1 MERTCPQCG
10 KTYGPDDRFCT
21 VDGAALVAAGGANA
35 LIGTVIADRYLVQ
48 ERLGE
53 GGMGEVYLAEHI
65 RIKRKVA
72 IKLMRSWMVGDP
84 VAVSRFHREAEN
96 ASQISHPNVAQVY
109 DFGETSEGMI
119 YLAMEFVPGEPLSSI
134 LDREERLHTVRS
146 AEIVRQTAEALV
158 AAHAMGILHRDL
170 KPDNIMIARSRVG
183 TDIVKLVD
191 FGIARAM
198 NRGTQQFTSTGMIV
212 GTPDY
217 MSPEQL
223 TGDQLDERS
232 DLYALALIAFRVL
245 TGHGAFKS
253 GGDAL
258 LARFTS
264 QPHTLA
270 EVRPDVPWPAALQAA
285 FDKALNSD
293 PKQRHADALEF
304 AAELDGAIAELPL
317 TEEEQ
322 AYLVLLSQRMA
333 TPSRGGMVIDAA
345 TPVRAMRSID
355 GSTPTPT
362 MPRAATGVATPP
374 SESRPMVRPP
384 TTSGEAWRGTGGATT
399 DGTASSAAAA
409 DDAARG
415 GGEAPPPARIA
426 TPAARQVSVEGG
438 GAGADDAS
446 HDEPR
451 GVTVDG
457 GASLPGVPS
466 VIGSG
471 GRRRFVPLAAA
482 AALGLAAI
490 GWLATRGGDAA
501 TTVAPPGQ
509 LAADSLAAAA
519 QDSAADSLLAVAG
532 AGDSAAAAARVH
544 RARSG
549 VLALTSSAGDGSAF
563 LVDSTGLLITAASLV
578 PRDQR
583 VDLYVDADHTVRAT
597 VVKVD
602 SAAGIAALLIPRAP
616 CRRCR
621 PLDVGRAD
629 TAITTVATGDSLLAL
644 PVARRTVVT
653 PHETVVSR
661 VSRGT
666 LTTSGT
672 LASTMTG
679 APLFNARTGGVAG
692 VVARVRGR
700 QGVVP
705 ASAIRAL
712 VASAVPAA
720 ARLVPNDTV
729 YRTFPLRAVGA
740 SEIAAAEGR
749 AIDLQP
755 YRVAQGGFD
764 VLAMTPQVLAW
775 RMAKSAPAPEEDN
788 PFAIP
793 TAKTPSI
800 PDPLLEWRASRDYR
814 EERRAVVV
822 FDISPAPAAFPA
834 RPDKLL
840 DARKGD
846 FFSMVLTRD
855 GAPLVPLASQRI
867 HAVGNPDAYR
877 RDKKAVP
884 NAGIYV
890 FHPADF
896 ANTAA
901 SYQMEIVDADRNR
914 RVTVALPPAMLQ
926 AIAKEMGPW
935 QR

>member
-10 KTYGPDDRFCT
+10 KTYGADDRFCT
-21 VDGAALVAAGGANA
+21 VDGAALIAAGGTNA
-35 LIGTVIADRYLVQ
+35 LLGTVIADRYLVQ

-72 IKLMRSWMVGDP
+72 IKLMRTWMVGDP

-109 DFGETSEGMI
+109 DFGETSDGMI

-170 KPDNIMIARSRVG
+170 KPDNIMIARSRAG

-232 DLYALALIAFRVL
+232 DLYALALIAFRLL
-245 TGHGAFKS
+245 TGQGAFKS
-253 GGDAL
+253 GNDAL
-258 LARFTS
+258 VARFTS
-264 QPHTLA
+264 QPRTLA
-270 EVRPDVPWPAALQAA
+270 EAHPEIPWPAALQAA

-293 PKQRHADALEF
+293 PAQRHADALEF
-304 AAELDGAIAELPL
+304 AAELDGAIASLPL

-322 AYLVLLSQRMA
+322 EYLVLLSQRMA

-355 GSTPTPT
+355 GATPTPT
-362 MPRAATGVATPP
+362 VPRASTGVVTPP

-384 TTSGEAWRGTGGATT
+384 TPSAESPRSAGGGTVEGEREPASRDAADEGKGTGV
-399 DGTASSAAAA
+399 DL
-409 DDAARG
+409 
-415 GGEAPPPARIA
+415 PPARIA
-426 TPAARQVSVEGG
+426 TPAAPHAFYEAAHEAAHETAPP
-438 GAGADDAS
+438 GALAPA
-446 HDEPR
+446 P
-451 GVTVDG
+451 
-457 GASLPGVPS
+457 AA
-466 VIGSG
+466 GSG
-471 GRRRFVPLAAA
+471 ARRRVVPIAAA
-482 AALGLAAI
+482 AVLGIVAI

-501 TTVAPPGQ
+501 PSTTSQAQ
-509 LAADSLAAAA
+509 LTADSLAAAA
-519 QDSAADSLLAVAG
+519 QDSASDSLAAVAG
-532 AGDSAAAAARVH
+532 AGDSAVAAARVAQ
-544 RARSG
+544 ARRG
-549 VLALTSSAGDGSAF
+549 VLALTSSAGQGSAF
-563 LVDSTGLLITAASLV
+563 LADSTGLLITAAALI

-583 VDLYVDADHTVRAT
+583 VDLFVDADHTVRAT
-597 VVKVD
+597 VVRVD
-602 SAAGIAALLIPRAP
+602 SAAGVAALLMPRDH

-621 PLDVGRAD
+621 PLDVGRGD
-629 TAITTVATGDSLLAL
+629 TAVTTVATGDSLVVL

-653 PHETVVSR
+653 PHAAVVSR
-661 VSRGT
+661 VGGGT
-666 LTTSGT
+666 LATSGT
-672 LASTMTG
+672 LPSSTTG

-712 VASAVPAA
+712 VAAAAPAA
-720 ARLVPNDTV
+720 ARLAPNDTV
-729 YRTFPLRAVGA
+729 YRAYPLRPF
-740 SEIAAAEGR
+740 SESDLAAAEGR
-749 AIDLQP
+749 ALDLQP

-764 VLAMTPQVLAW
+764 VLAMTPPVLAW
-775 RMAKSAPAPEEDN
+775 RLAKSAPSPEENN

-793 TAKTPSI
+793 TGKTPSI

-814 EERRAVVV
+814 DERRAVVV
-822 FDISPAPAAFPA
+822 FDISPAAAAFPA
-834 RPDKLL
+834 RPDKPL

-846 FFSMVLTRD
+846 FFSMRLTRD
-855 GAPLVPLASQRI
+855 GTPLVPLESQRI

-877 RDKKAVP
+877 RDRKAVP

-896 ANTAA
+896 ANAGAT
-901 SYQMEIVDADRNR
+901 YQMEIVDADRNR
-914 RVTVALPPAMLQ
+914 RVALTLPPAMLQ
-926 AIAKEMGPW
+926 AIARDLGPW